1 MNWLDWLILLVL
13 GLAAFKGFQRGFIV
27 ELASLVALVLG
38 IWAAVHISDR
48 VAALVGLD
56 PDNVA
61 LAFLVTFLGVL
72 LAVNLL
78 ARGLTALVDLA
89 QLGLPNKLVGIFFGV
104 LRSAFSLSVA
114 LNLLVGYSEGT
125 LPPDNVRE
133 ASSSYALIRAFA
145 PMLVP
150 ALDDTK
156 WVRYAVEELK
166 EGVDRITT
174 ENDRSEP

>member
-125 LPPDNVRE
+125 MPPDNVRE
-133 ASSSYALIRAFA
+133 ASRSYAPIRAFA

>member
-1 MNWLDWLILLVL
+1 MNWLDWLVLLVL
-13 GLAAFKGFQRGFIV
+13 ALAAFKGFQRGFMV

-38 IWAAVHISDR
+38 IWAAVHVSDR
-48 VAALVGLD
+48 VAALLGLD

-61 LAFLVTFLGVL
+61 LAFLVTFLAVL
-72 LAVNLL
+72 LAVHLL

-89 QLGLPNKLVGIFFGV
+89 QMGLPNKLVGIFFGV

-114 LNLLVGYSEGT
+114 FNLLVGYSEGT
-125 LPPDNVRE
+125 MPPANVRE
-133 ASSSYALIRAFA
+133 ASRFYAPIRAFA

-150 ALDDTK
+150 ALGDTK

-166 EGVDRITT
+166 EGVDRITN
-174 ENDRSEP
+174 EHDPVGP